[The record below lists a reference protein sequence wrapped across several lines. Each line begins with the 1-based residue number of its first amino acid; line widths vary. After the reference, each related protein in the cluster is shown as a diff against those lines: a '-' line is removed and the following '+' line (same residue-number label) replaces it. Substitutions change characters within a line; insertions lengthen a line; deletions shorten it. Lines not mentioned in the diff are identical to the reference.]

1 MLYATVSQPQP
12 WFLILIGTLWSC
24 LVLNTDALQI
34 FSKGHPLYMGLVG
47 NLKSTSCFPEKALI
61 SETYMYPQLS
71 NQKSPKFQNHTCVLQ
86 NRDGE
91 PWAWGLPKAQQ
102 LEEVRFS
109 MRAIVQ
115 GLPPNLTRSVSTRC
129 HCDIIC
135 STEQFYEN
143 TVASRQEVVRSLW
156 GMGRQVIFYP
166 HSLNKFDTC
175 PILFL
180 SVLK

>member
-71 NQKSPKFQNHTCVLQ
+71 NPKSPKFQNHTYMCPAKSGWRAL
-86 NRDGE
+86 G
-91 PWAWGLPKAQQ
+91 
-102 LEEVRFS
+102 
-109 MRAIVQ
+109 MRASQSSAIGRGQVFNEGYCPRATPKFKKISQ
-115 GLPPNLTRSVSTRC
+115 YKMSLRHYMLHWTILWKYSCLTAGSG
-129 HCDIIC
+129 
-135 STEQFYEN
+135 
-143 TVASRQEVVRSLW
+143 QESL
-156 GMGRQVIFYP
+156 GNGKTS
-166 HSLNKFDTC
+166 HL
-175 PILFL
+175 L
-180 SVLK
+180 SSFTW